1 MTRVQGLWT
10 AVMTDVL
17 KSPEAGSSR
26 VGEVGRLLRETREES
41 RQAVSDVSD
50 RLRIRSA
57 FLVAIEEGRYNDL
70 PGPTYAVGFVRAYAG
85 FLGLDSIEIVRRFR
99 EESAMVP
106 NHSHLDFPGPA
117 SDGGMP
123 SRNLLIA
130 ALVLVGLVYGGWR
143 LVASADTSLAV
154 FVQEVPDRFM
164 SLITGG
170 SGSAVDIGDEPVLR
184 EPEMPGHADV
194 DDSVVRMAPAL
205 SAGESAPLP
214 DPGVSDTAGAEGEMP
229 PVMAEGGAD
238 DAVAPGSVAP
248 GASPEEAGHH
258 SDTGPVHGAA
268 PSLAQPDEPVLPVVS
283 PDSANISTS
292 VPSVASPAA
301 VVSPALPD
309 EGVRSVAPIPPLP
322 LSRPRP
328 PVRRDP
334 LTAPV
339 ERNGSVTDPAGSG
352 SAPLRMSGSERV
364 GGQRI
369 VLRATQDSWVQVRSP
384 QGLVLSRLMR
394 RGEVLEIPG
403 RRDLEL
409 MTGNAG
415 GLKIEVDGAVMPV
428 LGKVGEVRRRIP
440 LNPDALKTAE
450 NPAG

>member
-1 MTRVQGLWT
+1 MWT

-57 FLVAIEEGRYNDL
+57 FLVAIEEGRYNEL

-85 FLGLDSIEIVRRFR
+85 FLGLDSAEIVRRFR

-106 NHSHLDFPGPA
+106 GHSHLEFPSPA

-164 SLITGG
+164 SLIGGG
-170 SGSAVDIGDEPVLR
+170 SGSAVDVGDEPVLR
-184 EPEMPGHADV
+184 EPEMPGQADV
-194 DDSVVRMAPAL
+194 DDGIVRMAPAL
-205 SAGESAPLP
+205 PVGEAVPLL
-214 DPGVSDTAGAEGEMP
+214 DPEASETAGAEREVP
-229 PVMAEGGAD
+229 PVAAEGGAD
-238 DAVAPGSVAP
+238 AAVAPGNGAP
-248 GASPEEAGHH
+248 GVLPEEGRPA
-258 SDTGPVHGAA
+258 DTGSVHGAA
-268 PSLAQPDEPVLPVVS
+268 PSLVQPDEPVPPAVS
-283 PDSANISTS
+283 SDSTDFSIS
-292 VPSVASPAA
+292 VPSSVSPAA
-301 VVSPALPD
+301 AVPPALPD
-309 EGVRSVAPIPPLP
+309 EGVRSVAPMPPLP

-339 ERNGSVTDPAGSG
+339 ERNGSVMAPTGSG
-352 SAPLRMSGSERV
+352 SAALRMSGRERV

-403 RRDLEL
+403 QRDLEL

-415 GLKIEVDGAVMPV
+415 GLRVEVDGAAMPV
-428 LGKVGEVRRRIP
+428 LGKAGEVRRRIP
-440 LNPDALKTAE
+440 LNPGALKTGE